1 MNRSKRFESLD
12 SVPHYIFEFR
22 VLLLVAL
29 LLASVFLGREAY
41 QLEVA
46 TDFSRMVP
54 QNHNYIQSYQPFK
67 QFFGGGNQ
75 IRMDVSLKDGTVVDT
90 EFLKQIQKITEDVM
104 FVKGVDRLKVRSLVS
119 PETKYVLITEDGF
132 NMGPVVPARIPEDEA
147 GLARIKNNINQ
158 ARLKGRMV
166 SMDMKSV
173 LISAEV
179 YETGVDY
186 HAVYR
191 QLNDIREQYSDD
203 NISIHIN
210 GFAMV
215 MGFVNDALPKIF
227 GLFLASTLI
236 TFLILW
242 RCFRSIRLA
251 ILPLISSSLAVLWSL
266 GIARMVGI
274 KLDPMT
280 TIVPFLVFAI
290 GVSHGIQ
297 MIKRYQEQC
306 LINADGYYAAFHSL
320 SGLMVPGTIALA
332 TDCIGFLT
340 IMFVPIMVIQDLA
353 ITASIGIACIIVAN
367 TIALSLSLSFLPN
380 PCRQIDGSMVK
391 PAKGIIYRAMK
402 HVATWTYGK
411 NAWRVALVSFLLL
424 LIGWV
429 TSSTTTVGDVN
440 PGEPL
445 LWEDSVYNQD
455 AAKIM
460 KDFMLGVDTLS
471 VVVAQEEQG
480 TCKNHE
486 ILQIMEDYEWEIGQV
501 PGVTFVFSPLMI
513 GRAVNEM
520 LHEGDIRW
528 RSLPKE
534 SQELG
539 ALFAFAGSTD
549 DSEFMDMGCQ
559 AMNVRIF
566 LSDHKGDTIRRV
578 IRKSKE
584 FIAAHPLPEGA
595 EIILAGGNV
604 GVMAATNEEVA
615 EAQFPMLLLIYLSII
630 ILCMLIFRNLKAACF
645 IVVPLAVV
653 SLLGTAFMKLFGL
666 GLNVNTLPV
675 ASLGVGI
682 GVDYGIYIYS
692 RLKSEMRSRDSFQ
705 EAVEETLTTTGIAV
719 LYTALTLSAGV
730 ITWLLSDLKFQAD
743 MGLLLA
749 FIFFANMIGATI
761 LLPTLLYLFDYRS
774 NGRS

>member
-1 MNRSKRFESLD
+1 MNKIKRFESLD
-12 SVPHYIFEFR
+12 SVAHYIFEFR
-22 VLLLVAL
+22 VLVLAILF
-29 LLASVFLGREAY
+29 LASNFLAYQAY
-41 QLEVA
+41 QLEVG

-54 QNHNYIQSYQPFK
+54 QNHSYIQSYEPFK

-75 IRMDVSLKDGTVVDT
+75 IRMDVSVKEGTVVNT
-90 EFLKQIQKITEDVM
+90 EFLKQVQKITEDVM
-104 FVKGVDRLKVRSLVS
+104 FVKGVDRLKVRSIVS

-132 NMGPVVPARIPEDEA
+132 NMGPVVPARVPEDEA
-147 GLARIKNNINQ
+147 GLARIQNNINQ

-173 LISAEV
+173 LISAEI

-186 HAVYR
+186 HSIYS
-191 QLNDIREQYSDD
+191 QLNNIREKYSDD
-203 NISIHIN
+203 DISIHIN

-215 MGFVNDALPKIF
+215 MGFVNDALPKTL
-227 GLFLASTLI
+227 GMFLVATLI
-236 TFLILW
+236 TFIILC

-251 ILPLISSSLAVLWSL
+251 ILPLISSSFAVLWSL
-266 GIARMVGI
+266 GIARMLGI

-297 MIKRYQEQC
+297 MVKRYQEQC
-306 LINADGYYAAFHSL
+306 LIHEEGYYAAFHSL
-320 SGLMVPGTIALA
+320 SGLMVPGVIALA

-340 IMFVPIMVIQDLA
+340 IMFVPILVIQDLA
-353 ITASIGIACIIVAN
+353 ITASIGIACIIIAN
-367 TIALSLSLSFLPN
+367 TLVLSLSLSFLPN
-380 PCRQIDGSMVK
+380 LCRQIDGSMLK
-391 PAKGIIYRAMK
+391 PTEAIIYRAMK
-402 HVATWTYGK
+402 RVSTWTYGK
-411 NAWRVALVSFLLL
+411 NAYHVAILSFLLL
-424 LIGWV
+424 LIGLF
-429 TSSTTTVGDVN
+429 TARTTTVGDVN

-460 KDFMLGVDTLS
+460 KDFMLGVDALS
-471 VVVAQEEQG
+471 VVVAQEAQG
-480 TCKNHE
+480 TCKNYE
-486 ILQIMEDYEWEIGQV
+486 ILRVMEDYEQEIGQV

-513 GRAVNEM
+513 ARAVNEM

-549 DSEFMDMGCQ
+549 DTEFMNMGCQ
-559 AMNVRIF
+559 AMNIRVF

-578 IRKSKE
+578 ISKSKE
-584 FIAAHPLPEGA
+584 FIATHPLPEGA
-595 EIILAGGNV
+595 EMVLAGGNV
-604 GVMAATNEEVA
+604 GMMAATNEEVA
-615 EAQFPMLLLIYLSII
+615 EAQVPMLLLIYLSIVV
-630 ILCMLIFRNLKAACF
+630 LCALIFRNLKAPFF
-645 IVVPLAVV
+645 IVVPLFLV
-653 SLLGTAFMKLFGL
+653 SVLATAFMKLFGL

-692 RLKSEMRSRDSFQ
+692 RLTSELKSRDSFQ
-705 EAVEETLTTTGIAV
+705 EAVEETLKTTGIAV

-730 ITWLLSDLKFQAD
+730 ITWLFSDLKFHAD
-743 MGLLLA
+743 MGLLLG
-749 FIFFANMIGATI
+749 FIFVSNMIGATV
-761 LLPTLLYLFDYRS
+761 LLPALVYLVDYRR

>member
-1 MNRSKRFESLD
+1 MNNNKRFDSLD
-12 SVPHYIFEFR
+12 SASHYIFEFR
-22 VLLLVAL
+22 IALLAL
-29 LLASVFLGREAY
+29 LLLGSLFMGYQASR
-41 QLEVA
+41 LEVA

-54 QNHNYIQSYQPFK
+54 QDHPYLQAYEPFK
-67 QFFGGGNQ
+67 QFFGGGNH
-75 IRMDVSLKDGTVVDT
+75 IRMNVSVREGTIVST
-90 EFLKQIQKITEDVM
+90 EFLETVQQITEDVM

-119 PETKYVLITEDGF
+119 PETKYVLITEEGF
-132 NMGPVVPARIPEDEA
+132 NMGPVVPSRVPEDEA
-147 GLARIKNNINQ
+147 GLARIENNINQ

-166 SMDMKSV
+166 SMDMKSA
-173 LISAEV
+173 LISAEI

-186 HAVYR
+186 LSVYR
-191 QLNDIREQYSDD
+191 QLNDIRDRYSDD
-203 NISIHIN
+203 NISVHIN

-215 MGFVNDALPKIF
+215 MGFVNDALPKIV
-227 GLFLASTLI
+227 GLFLVSALI

-242 RCFRSIRLA
+242 RCFRSLRLA
-251 ILPLISSSLAVLWSL
+251 ILPLVSSGLAVLWSL
-266 GIARMVGI
+266 GIARMIGMT
-274 KLDPMT
+274 LDPMT

-297 MIKRYQEQC
+297 MVKRYQEQC
-306 LINADGYYAAFHSL
+306 LHNEDGFYAAFHAL
-320 SGLMVPGTIALA
+320 SGLMVPGIIAVA

-340 IMFVPIMVIQDLA
+340 IMFVPILVIQDLA
-353 ITASIGIACIIVAN
+353 IIASIGIACIIIAN
-367 TIALSLSLSFLPN
+367 TLALSLSLSFLSN
-380 PCRQIDGSMVK
+380 PYLQPDGSMVK
-391 PAKGIIYRAMK
+391 PSEGFVPRVMER
-402 HVATWTYGK
+402 VARLTHGK
-411 NAWRVALVSFLLL
+411 NAYRVAIVSLLLL
-424 LIGWV
+424 LIGFF
-429 TSSTTTVGDVN
+429 TARTTAVGDVN

-471 VVVAQEEQG
+471 VVVAHEEQG

-486 ILQIMEDYEWEIGQV
+486 IVRIMEDYEWEIGQV
-501 PGVTFVFSPLMI
+501 PGVTFVISPLMI

-534 SQELG
+534 STELG

-549 DSEFMDMGCQ
+549 DTEFMNMGCQ
-559 AMNVRIF
+559 AMNIRIF

-578 IRKSKE
+578 MDKTRE
-584 FIAAHPLPEGA
+584 FIADNPLPDGA
-595 EIILAGGNV
+595 EMVLAGGNV

-615 EAQFPMLLLIYLSII
+615 EAQVPMLLLIYLSII
-630 ILCMLIFRNLKAACF
+630 VLCTLIYRNLKAPLF
-645 IVVPLAVV
+645 IVTPLFLV
-653 SLLGTAFMKLFGL
+653 SVLATAFMKLFGL

-692 RLKSEMRSRDSFQ
+692 RLKSELAQRDSFR
-705 EAVEETLTTTGIAV
+705 EAVEKTLKTTGTAV

-730 ITWLLSDLKFQAD
+730 ITWVLSDLKFQAD
-743 MGLLLA
+743 MGLLLG
-749 FIFFANMIGATI
+749 FIMFTNMIGATV
-761 LLPTLLYLFDYRS
+761 LMPTLVYLFEYRKKES
-774 NGRS
+774 P

>member
-1 MNRSKRFESLD
+1 MNKIKRFKSLD

-22 VLLLVAL
+22 VLLLAIL
-29 LLASVFLGREAY
+29 FLATNFLAYQAY

-54 QNHNYIQSYQPFK
+54 QNHSYIQSYQPFK
-67 QFFGGGNQ
+67 EFFGGGNQ
-75 IRMDVSLKDGTVVDT
+75 IRMDVSVKEGTVVNT
-90 EFLKQIQKITEDVM
+90 EFLKQVQKINEDVM
-104 FVKGVDRLKVRSLVS
+104 FVKGVDRLKVRSIVS
-119 PETKYVLITEDGF
+119 PETKFVLITEDGF
-132 NMGPVVPARIPEDEA
+132 DMGPVVPPRIPEDEA
-147 GLARIKNNINQ
+147 GLARIQNNINQ

-166 SMDMKSV
+166 SMNMKSV
-173 LISAEV
+173 LISAEI

-186 HAVYR
+186 HSVYR
-191 QLNDIREQYSDD
+191 QLNDIREKYSDD

-227 GLFLASTLI
+227 GLFLVSAFI

-242 RCFRSIRLA
+242 RCFSSVRLA

-266 GIARMVGI
+266 GITHMVGI

-306 LINADGYYAAFHSL
+306 LINAEGYYAAFHSL
-320 SGLMVPGTIALA
+320 SGLMVPGVIALA

-340 IMFVPIMVIQDLA
+340 IMFVPILVIQDLA

-367 TIALSLSLSFLPN
+367 TIALSLSLSFLAN
-380 PCRQIDGSMVK
+380 PCHQLDGSMIEPTEGLIPRV
-391 PAKGIIYRAMK
+391 MK
-402 HVATWTYGK
+402 RVATLTYGQ
-411 NAWRVALVSFLLL
+411 NAYRVAILSFVLL
-424 LIGWV
+424 LIGLF
-429 TSSTTTVGDVN
+429 TARTTTVGDVN

-471 VVVAQEEQG
+471 VVVSQEEQG
-480 TCKNHE
+480 ACKNYD
-486 ILQIMEDYEWEIGQV
+486 ILRVMEDYESEIGQI

-513 GRAVNEM
+513 AKAVNEM

-539 ALFAFAGSTD
+539 ALFAFAGSGD
-549 DSEFMDMGCQ
+549 DTEFMNMGCQ
-559 AMNVRIF
+559 AMNIRIY

-578 IRKSKE
+578 ISKSKE
-584 FIAAHPLPEGA
+584 FIATNPLPEGV
-595 EIILAGGNV
+595 EMVLAGGNV

-615 EAQFPMLLLIYLSII
+615 DAQIPMLLLIYLSII
-630 ILCMLIFRNLKAACF
+630 VLCTLIFRNLKAPFF
-645 IVVPLAVV
+645 IVVPLFLV
-653 SLLGTAFMKLFGL
+653 SVLATAFMKLFGL

-692 RLKSEMRSRDSFQ
+692 RLRKELEVRDSFQ
-705 EAVEETLTTTGIAV
+705 EAVEETLKTTGTAV
-719 LYTALTLSAGV
+719 LYTALTLGAGV

-743 MGLLLA
+743 MGHLLG
-749 FIFFANMIGATI
+749 FIFFTNMIGATV
-761 LLPTLLYLFDYRS
+761 LLPTLVYLLDYRS
-774 NGRS
+774 NGPS

>member
-1 MNRSKRFESLD
+1 MNKKKRFESLD
-12 SVPHYIFEFR
+12 SIPHYIFEFR
-22 VLLLVAL
+22 VPLLVIL
-29 LLASVFLGREAY
+29 LLASNFLAYQAY

-46 TDFSRMVP
+46 TDFSRLVP
-54 QNHNYIQSYQPFK
+54 QNHSYIQSYQPFK
-67 QFFGGGNQ
+67 EFFGGGNQ
-75 IRMDVSLKDGTVVDT
+75 IRMDVSVKEGTIVNT
-90 EFLKQIQKITEDVM
+90 EYLKQIQKITEDVM
-104 FVKGVDRLKVRSLVS
+104 FVKGVDRLKVRSIVS

-132 NMGPVVPARIPEDEA
+132 DMGPVVPSRVPEDEA
-147 GLARIKNNINQ
+147 GLARIQNNINQ

-173 LISAEV
+173 LISAEI
-179 YETGVDY
+179 YESGVDY
-186 HAVYR
+186 HSVYT
-191 QLNDIREQYSDD
+191 QLNDIRETYSDD

-227 GLFLASTLI
+227 GLFLFSAAI
-236 TFLILW
+236 TFFILW

-251 ILPLISSSLAVLWSL
+251 ILPLISSSLAVLWAL
-266 GIARMVGI
+266 GITRMVGI

-320 SGLMVPGTIALA
+320 SGLMVPGIIALA

-340 IMFVPIMVIQDLA
+340 IMFVPILVIQDLA
-353 ITASIGIACIIVAN
+353 LTASIGIACIIIAN
-367 TIALSLSLSFLPN
+367 TIVLSLSLSFLPN
-380 PCRQIDGSMVK
+380 PCRQIDGSLIK
-391 PAKGIIYRAMK
+391 PPEGIIYRAMK
-402 HVATWTYGK
+402 RVSTWTYGK
-411 NAWRVALVSFLLL
+411 NAYRVVILSSLLL
-424 LIGWV
+424 MIGWF
-429 TSSTTTVGDVN
+429 TSITTTVGDVN

-471 VVVAQEEQG
+471 VVVAHEEQG
-480 TCKNHE
+480 ACKDYE
-486 ILQIMEDYEWEIGQV
+486 IIRVMEDYESEIGQV

-534 SQELG
+534 SGELG

-549 DSEFMDMGCQ
+549 DSEFMNMGCQ
-559 AMNVRIF
+559 AMNIRIF

-578 IRKSKE
+578 IEKSKE
-584 FIAAHPLPEGA
+584 FIATHPLPEGA
-595 EIILAGGNV
+595 EMVLAGGNV

-615 EAQFPMLLLIYLSII
+615 GAQMPMLLLIYMSIMV
-630 ILCMLIFRNLKAACF
+630 LCALIFRSLKAACF
-645 IVVPLAVV
+645 IVVPLALV

-692 RLKSEMRSRDSFQ
+692 RLKSEMKLRGSFQ
-705 EAVEETLTTTGIAV
+705 EAIEETLTTTGTAV

-730 ITWLLSDLKFQAD
+730 ITWVLSDLKFQAD
-743 MGLLLA
+743 MGLLLG
-749 FIFFANMIGATI
+749 FIFFTNMIGATV
-761 LLPTLLYLFDYRS
+761 LLPTLIYLFDYRS
-774 NGRS
+774 NDRS

>member
-1 MNRSKRFESLD
+1 MNKKKRFESLD
-12 SVPHYIFEFR
+12 SIPHYIFEFR
-22 VLLLVAL
+22 VLLLAIL
-29 LLASVFLGREAY
+29 LLASNFLAYQAY

-54 QNHNYIQSYQPFK
+54 QNHSYTQSYQPFK
-67 QFFGGGNQ
+67 EFFGGGNQ
-75 IRMDVSLKDGTVVDT
+75 IRMDVSFKEGTIVNT
-90 EFLKQIQKITEDVM
+90 EYLKQIQKITEDVM
-104 FVKGVDRLKVRSLVS
+104 FVKGVDRLKVRSIVS
-119 PETKYVLITEDGF
+119 PETKFVLITEDGF
-132 NMGPVVPARIPEDEA
+132 DMGPVVPSRVPEDEA
-147 GLARIKNNINQ
+147 GLARIQNNINQ

-166 SMDMKSV
+166 SMDMKSA
-173 LISAEV
+173 LISAEI
-179 YETGVDY
+179 YESGVDY
-186 HAVYR
+186 HSVYT
-191 QLNDIREQYSDD
+191 QLNDIRETYSDD

-215 MGFVNDALPKIF
+215 MGFVNDALPKMF
-227 GLFLASTLI
+227 GLFLFSAAI
-236 TFLILW
+236 TFFILW

-251 ILPLISSSLAVLWSL
+251 ILPLISSSLAVLWAL
-266 GIARMVGI
+266 GITRMVGI

-320 SGLMVPGTIALA
+320 SGLMVPGIIALA

-340 IMFVPIMVIQDLA
+340 IMFVPILVIQDLA
-353 ITASIGIACIIVAN
+353 LTASIGIACIIIAN
-367 TIALSLSLSFLPN
+367 TIALSLSLSFLQN

-391 PAKGIIYRAMK
+391 PPAGIIYRAMK
-402 HVATWTYGK
+402 RVATWTYGK
-411 NAWRVALVSFLLL
+411 NAYRVVILSSLLL
-424 LIGWV
+424 MIGWF
-429 TSSTTTVGDVN
+429 TSITTTVGDVN

-471 VVVAQEEQG
+471 VVVAHEEQG
-480 TCKNHE
+480 ACKDYE
-486 ILQIMEDYEWEIGQV
+486 IIRVMEDYESEIGQV

-534 SQELG
+534 SGELG

-549 DSEFMDMGCQ
+549 DSEFMNMGCQ
-559 AMNVRIF
+559 AMNIRIF

-578 IRKSKE
+578 IEKSKE
-584 FIAAHPLPEGA
+584 FIATHPLPEGA
-595 EIILAGGNV
+595 EMVLAGGNV

-615 EAQFPMLLLIYLSII
+615 DAQAPMLLLIYLSII
-630 ILCMLIFRNLKAACF
+630 VLCALIFRSLKAACF
-645 IVVPLAVV
+645 IVVPLALV

-692 RLKSEMRSRDSFQ
+692 RLKSEMKLRGSFQ
-705 EAVEETLTTTGIAV
+705 EAIEETLTTTGTAV

-730 ITWLLSDLKFQAD
+730 ITWVLSDLKFQAD
-743 MGLLLA
+743 MGLLLG
-749 FIFFANMIGATI
+749 FIFFTNMIGATV
-761 LLPTLLYLFDYRS
+761 LLPTLIYFFDYRS